1 MTQNLSKYRELR
13 EESLWTPEI
22 IYEVQP
28 PNQLVRDGYDY
39 GEGSDSYDDDERE
52 SSLIDGVLDFF
63 GNLFRG
69 LGDVLG
75 GVAEAGVGFL
85 VNVVDGVVSFFG
97 SVVNAIGNVIG
108 AFFGSS
114 EPPEPLPDLYSP
126 IQADLEAAMEPLF
139 GTVSDALENS
149 GTAGEKAGDA
159 IDKIDVLLSESEDSP
174 LWTLQQQFNRATKE
188 RDEFQDIA
196 IEANQRSL
204 EAMQQ
209 YVSRGMF
216 LPDSSK
222 VNSVENPHWMVT
234 FSNGKRKLVAK
245 DDPGWVGE
253 WIYQSAVHRSGD
265 FGPVIE
271 GGQVTAT
278 GREFTLDVATSSA
291 SLMYWVRPGEAKV
304 FPEQDAP
311 TPGGFSPAR
320 DVWHRLNEFNFKA
333 EVATEHSVHIWVGWD
348 ATTREDSYGVRVL
361 KNGEVIETLRQVGIG
376 PWFPHENGYRR
387 QTINI
392 ESLDLAV
399 GDTLGFQ
406 IIAGSTEHSE
416 RRLRDSKLQIGY
428 VVPAGDSDVVTGTS

>member
-13 EESLWTPEI
+13 EDSLWTPEV

-39 GEGSDSYDDDERE
+39 GEGTDGYNDSERE
-52 SSLIDGVLDFF
+52 RSLIDGVLDFF
-63 GNLFRG
+63 GNLFG
-69 LGDVLG
+69 DLGDILG
-75 GVAEAGVGFL
+75 GAAEAGVGFL
-85 VNVVDGVVSFFG
+85 VSVVEGVVSLFG
-97 SVVNAIGNVIG
+97 SVVNAIGNAIG
-108 AFFGSS
+108 AFFGSP

-126 IQADLEAAMEPLF
+126 IQADLEAVMEPLF
-139 GTVSDALENS
+139 DKVSEALEGS
-149 GTAGEKAGDA
+149 AAAGAEAGDA
-159 IDKIDVLLSESEDSP
+159 IGKIDVLLSESADSP
-174 LWTLQQQFNRATKE
+174 LWTLQQQVNRAVQE
-188 RDEFQDIA
+188 RDKFQDLA
-196 IEANQRSL
+196 IEANQRSI

-222 VNSVENPHWMVT
+222 VNSIENPHWMVT
-234 FSNGKRKLVAK
+234 FSNGKRKLKAK
-245 DDPGWVGE
+245 EGWVGE

-271 GGQVTAT
+271 GGQVTAL
-278 GREFTLDVATSSA
+278 GREFVLDVATSSA

-304 FPEQDAP
+304 FPEKGAP
-311 TPGGFSPAR
+311 TPGRFSPAR
-320 DVWHRLNEFNFKA
+320 DVWHRLNEFNFTA
-333 EVATEHSVHIWVGWD
+333 EQATEHSVHLWVGWD

-361 KNGEVIETLRQVGIG
+361 KNGTPFETLRQTGIG

-392 ESLDLAV
+392 ESVNLAKD
-399 GDTLGFQ
+399 DTLAFE
-406 IIAGSTEHSE
+406 ILAGSTNPSA
-416 RRLRDSKLQIGY
+416 RRLRDSNLQIGY